1 MSRRPTYPI
10 DSVDSALRLLQIL
23 HRDGELRVTS
33 AAREL
38 GVAPSTAHRL
48 LAMLVYRGFAV
59 HQPDHS
65 YRLGSPAGGDV
76 MQAESERLVELCRP
90 HMVRLCAATAE
101 SVNLMR
107 RAGPSVVFL
116 EAVESAQVL
125 RVGSRVGTRMPA
137 RVTSGGLALLS
148 HLSRDEIVR
157 LYPDLAKDSDSLSS
171 LLSQLSTTRRLGY
184 GLNYQAS
191 EVGVA
196 AIGVAIRDAA
206 GSPLCAVTVAAPVA
220 RYRKGQVTQLLPAL
234 RECRE
239 QLEVEIASRSVY
251 AGANTGVTSA

>member
-1 MSRRPTYPI
+1 MNGRPTYPI

-23 HRDGELRVTS
+23 HRDGQLRVTS
-33 AAREL
+33 AAQEL

-59 HQPDHS
+59 HQPDRS
-65 YRLGSPAGGDV
+65 YRLGSPAGREVGEPAS
-76 MQAESERLVELCRP
+76 QRLVELCRP
-90 HMVRLCAATAE
+90 HMVRLCAATQE

-107 RAGPSVVFL
+107 REGPDVVFL
-116 EAVESAQVL
+116 ESVESTQAL
-125 RVGSRVGTRMPA
+125 RVGSRTGTRMPA

-148 HLSRDEIVR
+148 RLNRDEIVR
-157 LYPDLAKDSDSLSS
+157 LYPDLAKDGDGLSS

-196 AIGVAIRDAA
+196 AIGVAIRDGH
-206 GSPLCAVTVAAPVA
+206 GSSLCAVTVAAPVA
-220 RYRKGQVTQLLPAL
+220 RYRKSQVTQLLPAL

-239 QLEVEIASRSVY
+239 QLELEIAS
-251 AGANTGVTSA
+251 TPD

>member
-1 MSRRPTYPI
+1 VSRRPTYPI

-76 MQAESERLVELCRP
+76 TQAESERLVELCRP

-125 RVGSRVGTRMPA
+125 RVGPVGTRMPA
-137 RVTSGGLALLS
+137 RRPSGLS
-148 HLSRDEIVR
+148 PPQPRPSACF
-157 LYPDLAKDSDSLSS
+157 DLAKGPERSLS
-171 LLSQLSTTRRLGY
+171 QPPR
-184 GLNYQAS
+184 
-191 EVGVA
+191 GVWA
-196 AIGVAIRDAA
+196 TA
-206 GSPLCAVTVAAPVA
+206 
-220 RYRKGQVTQLLPAL
+220 
-234 RECRE
+234 
-239 QLEVEIASRSVY
+239 
-251 AGANTGVTSA
+251 

>member
-1 MSRRPTYPI
+1 MNRRPTYAI

-59 HQPDHS
+59 QQPDRS
-65 YRLGSPAGGDV
+65 YRLGPPVGLDSGE
-76 MQAESERLVELCRP
+76 QEWKRLVEVCRP
-90 HMVRLCAATAE
+90 HMVRLCAATQE

-107 RAGPSVVFL
+107 RDGPNVLFL
-116 EAVESAQVL
+116 ESVESSQVL
-125 RVGSRVGTRMPA
+125 RVGSRTGTLMPA

-148 HLSRDEIVR
+148 RLDRDEIAS
-157 LYPDLAKDSDSLSS
+157 LYPELTNDADGLSS

-184 GLNYQAS
+184 GLNHQAS
-191 EVGVA
+191 EVGVT
-196 AIGVAIRDAA
+196 AIGAAVLDAY
-206 GSPLCAVTVAAPVA
+206 GVPVCAVTIAAPVA
-220 RYRKGQVTQLLPAL
+220 RYRKAQVTRLFPAL

-239 QLEVEIASRSVY
+239 QLELAIASSPI
-251 AGANTGVTSA
+251 